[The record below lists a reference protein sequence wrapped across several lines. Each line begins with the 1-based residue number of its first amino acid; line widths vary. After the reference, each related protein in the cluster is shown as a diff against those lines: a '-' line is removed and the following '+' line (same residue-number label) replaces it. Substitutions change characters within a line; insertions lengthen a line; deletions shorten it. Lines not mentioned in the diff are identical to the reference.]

1 MREKTNA
8 KSLLSKTYL
17 NKSIIS
23 EMHLND
29 QSRSSLLLIMLR
41 LVRYSFFFFWVLVQ
55 ISFAWDSVWVLDH
68 KNTRIFIQLLT
79 KFVVVNTF
87 AWKIKGH
94 WFESR
99 WGRKFSLVF
108 CQIKNIWSYLLWRPL
123 VAREHLEVVLIQ
135 TMGDF
140 SYGPTFTEPTWE
152 ARRARTLRGFC
163 ALLYIPERLE

>member
-1 MREKTNA
+1 
-8 KSLLSKTYL
+8 
-17 NKSIIS
+17 
-23 EMHLND
+23 
-29 QSRSSLLLIMLR
+29 MLR
-41 LVRYSFFFFWVLVQ
+41 LVRYSFFFESQCRYPLPGTQCGYQ
-55 ISFAWDSVWVLDH
+55 II
-68 KNTRIFIQLLT
+68 KIQEYLFSCYEDAS

-94 WFESR
+94 WFKSR

-163 ALLYIPERLE
+163 ALLYIPERLEQLPKKSRNNEK